1 VETGRRNKLSKK
13 LNHFSQVLFD
23 LRMPSRAASL
33 VAAMIRG
40 TSGTELAG
48 FAAGYSFNLSRRQAV
63 RDGRFEPGHCSGR
76 PNHTHA
82 TFLCSRAL
90 SRTSRARIAVV
101 GNGNTDV
108 GKTATRESGQ
118 PIVRRLA
125 SSGFPH
131 LRIDHQDGLK
141 REVARKCGAMSEQ
154 SADSGR
160 GNEQVP
166 QKLVHLVGYR
176 DPNAGPDPWIRPRPI
191 PAQR

>member
-1 VETGRRNKLSKK
+1 
-13 LNHFSQVLFD
+13 
-23 LRMPSRAASL
+23 
-33 VAAMIRG
+33 
-40 TSGTELAG
+40 
-48 FAAGYSFNLSRRQAV
+48 
-63 RDGRFEPGHCSGR
+63 
-76 PNHTHA
+76 
-82 TFLCSRAL
+82 
-90 SRTSRARIAVV
+90 V

-108 GKTATRESGQ
+108 GKTPTRESGQ
-118 PIVRRLA
+118 PIVERLA
-125 SSGFPH
+125 SSGFPD

-191 PAQR
+191 PAKR